1 MIINSITCQESS
13 WAELKKAAEAGTLG
27 DLIKT
32 GDCIGCQFKNGD
44 PLLLDVS
51 RDENGKF
58 FFILHD
64 CLPDEHS
71 MNESWGKLAAWGSS
85 EMRDWLNTEVL
96 HRLPDELQQI
106 IVPTA
111 IHQIVDG
118 QDIITEDKLFLLSAT
133 QVFGEGKWTEREPED
148 KPLEIFAGER
158 DRVKEC
164 GDRGTWFWWLRSPV
178 SSSSTTFYNVNNG
191 GASSSNGASN
201 ANGVAFSFCI
211 NP

>member
-1 MIINSITCQESS
+1 MIINSITFQDSS

-27 DLIKT
+27 DLVKT
-32 GDCIGCQFKNGD
+32 GDVIGDQFKNGD

-51 RDENGKF
+51 RDEDGKF
-58 FFILHD
+58 YFILHD

-71 MNESWGKLAAWGSS
+71 MNESWSKLAAWGSS
-85 EMRDWLNTEVL
+85 DVRDWLNTEVL
-96 HRLPDELQQI
+96 HRLPDELQEI

-118 QDIITEDKLFLLSAT
+118 QDIITEDKLFLLSKT
-133 QVFGEGKWTEREPED
+133 QVFGEGPWTEQEPRD
-148 KPLEIFAGER
+148 RPLEIFASER

-164 GDRGTWFWWLRSPV
+164 GDRGTWFWWLRSPF
-178 SSSSTTFYNVNNG
+178 SSSSTYFYFVNSNG
-191 GASSSNGASN
+191 TSTNSNASGAS
-201 ANGVAFSFCI
+201 GVAFSFCI